1 MPGKIDPK
9 ELAINQDEMDLVYKY
24 YWGIPTI
31 QMCRNMI
38 RQHLFSNGIEF
49 KGKSGANANNF
60 SQHIMEDFWLPF
72 CEDALDQALTYGFV
86 VWRTRRIGDTI
97 VPIICLKNTYRLTV
111 KEVDGVLEYK
121 IYDMAEKNNEILKGA
136 YVYDEFGYRPLI
148 DGSLMS
154 MLHTLIP
161 DIQYYFTM
169 VNCQVSLEKKRVKPP
184 ILTQL
189 NTHRGGGN
197 GGTGESEGIDY
208 DFYADADIAEAEQD
222 AKFKRNKNAIDAL
235 KNQQKLYDEFFE
247 PGEDYEVSAPSVL
260 DQMVPIPSGQTIA
273 SYQPQQGRND
283 IPVMLKS
290 LQDTI
295 CGVLGVPKSMIMSD
309 TPHKSDAVGTHQ
321 MFQTTIVWWKRQ
333 ISEMCQMIYNIINA
347 KELTNQVG
355 DRLAKR
361 ANKPDTKDIYLMT
374 KNMSSSITFPTTPF
388 TTNEELFQLYTQGVI
403 DWKTYCTYIA
413 RNTSIPMDTIPE
425 EPLKDKEK
433 KELMGIAKDPPKVPG
448 QGLPGDPN
456 APGSVKPGAEN
467 PNRGSSPTEKKEKD
481 NKEKEKKAEKD
492 TDGKTN
498 VQKDDKKEK
507 DKKDAV
513 NKAVGSKP
521 TDTKAKDSKAK
532 DSKAGDNKVK
542 QAETS
547 QKKAPPK
554 KKEDEKPA
562 AKKGGDNDKKPP
574 KDDKDKKD
582 SGDKKKKPGD
592 DKKKPGDKKD
602 DKSGKSEKSS
612 GSDGGSGAKGKKFD
626 KSGTDKKKDSGD
638 KKKDDKKMDVDKDD
652 DKKKKPGDKKH
663 DKKKDDKKDD
673 KKRKS
678 ETKADESE
686 EEKKKKKKK
695 KDDKKKKK

>member
-9 ELAINQDEMDLVYKY
+9 ELAINQDEMDLVYRY

-86 VWRTRRIGDTI
+86 VWRTRKIGETV
-97 VPIICLKNTYRLTV
+97 VPIACLKDTFRLTV
-111 KEVDGVLEYK
+111 KETDGVLEYK
-121 IYDMAEKNNEILKGA
+121 IYDMGEKNNEELKGA

-148 DGSLMS
+148 DGTLNS

-169 VNCQVSLEKKRVKPP
+169 LNCQVSLEKKRVKPP

-189 NTHRGGGN
+189 QAHRGAGGN
-197 GGTGESEGIDY
+197 TGENEGIDY
-208 DFYADADIAEAEQD
+208 DFYADADIAEAEED

-235 KNQQKLYDEFFE
+235 KNQQRLYDDFFDVQ
-247 PGEDYEVSAPSVL
+247 EDYEVSAPTIL
-260 DQMVPIPSGQTIA
+260 DQMVPIPSGQSLA
-273 SYQPQQGRND
+273 SYQIQQGRND
-283 IPVMLKS
+283 IPVILKS

-355 DRLAKR
+355 DRLSKR
-361 ANKPDTKDIYLMT
+361 ANKADAKDIYLMT
-374 KNMSSSITFPTTPF
+374 KNMSSRITFPTTPF
-388 TTNEELFQLYTQGVI
+388 TTNEELYQLYTQGVI

-433 KELMGIAKDPPKVPG
+433 KELLGISKDPPKVPG
-448 QGLPGDPN
+448 AGKPGDPN
-456 APGSVKPGAEN
+456 APGSVKPGAEK
-467 PNRGSSPTEKKEKD
+467 PDRGSSPTEKKEKE
-481 NKEKEKKAEKD
+481 NKEAEKKAEEGAA
-492 TDGKTN
+492 GKTN
-498 VQKDDKKEK
+498 VKKDDKKEK
-507 DKKDAV
+507 DKKDAI

-521 TDTKAKDSKAK
+521 DDKKSDTKVKDSKA
-532 DSKAGDNKVK
+532 DTSKTN
-542 QAETS
+542 
-547 QKKAPPK
+547 QKSSDGKKPLA
-554 KKEDEKPA
+554 KKEAPS
-562 AKKGGDNDKKPP
+562 AKKGGDNDKKGPP
-574 KDDKDKKD
+574 KKE
-582 SGDKKKKPGD
+582 GDKKAEKAQSDKSTKTGKKNEKSPDKKGDFKKSGSDGSSGGKKKDDDKKSPPKKGDDKKD

-602 DKSGKSEKSS
+602 DKN
-612 GSDGGSGAKGKKFD
+612 
-626 KSGTDKKKDSGD
+626 
-638 KKKDDKKMDVDKDD
+638 
-652 DKKKKPGDKKH
+652 
-663 DKKKDDKKDD
+663 D

>member
-9 ELAINQDEMDLVYKY
+9 ELAVNQDEMNLVYKY

-86 VWRTRRIGDTI
+86 VWRTRKIGDVI
-97 VPIICLKNTYRLTV
+97 VPIICLKDTYRLTV
-111 KEVDGVLEYK
+111 KEVEGVLEYK
-121 IYDMAEKNNEILKGA
+121 IYNMGEKNNEELKGA

-148 DGSLMS
+148 DGTLMS

-169 VNCQVSLEKKRVKPP
+169 VNCQVTLEKKRVKPP

-189 NTHRGGGN
+189 TNSRGMGN
-197 GGTGESEGIDY
+197 GTGESEGIDY
-208 DFYADADIAEAEQD
+208 DFYADADIAEAEED
-222 AKFKRNKNAIDAL
+222 AKYKRNKNAVDAL
-235 KNQQKLYDEFFE
+235 KAQQKMYDDFFD
-247 PGEDYEVSAPSVL
+247 PHEDHEVSAPSVL

-283 IPVMLKS
+283 IPVILKS

-355 DRLAKR
+355 DRLSKR
-361 ANKPDTKDIYLMT
+361 ANRPDTKDIYLMT
-374 KNMSSSITFPTTPF
+374 KSMSSRITFPTTPF

-413 RNTSIPMDTIPE
+413 RNTSIPMDTIPD

-433 KELMGIAKDPPKVPG
+433 KELMGIAKDPPPN

-456 APGSVKPGAEN
+456 APGGSVKPGAEA
-467 PNRGSSPTEKKEKD
+467 PDRGASPTEKKEKE
-481 NKEKEKKAEKD
+481 NNAKEKKAEE
-492 TDGKTN
+492 GAAAKTN
-498 VQKDDKKEK
+498 VQKDDKKGK
-507 DKKDAV
+507 DKDDAV

-521 TDTKAKDSKAK
+521 AGTKAK
-532 DSKAGDNKVK
+532 DSKAGDTKAK

-547 QKKAPPK
+547 QKQAPAK
-554 KKEDEKPA
+554 KKEGEKPA
-562 AKKGGDNDKKPP
+562 AKKGGDNGEKPP
-574 KDDKDKKD
+574 PKKGGDNDKDKKSPPKKGGEKD
-582 SGDKKKKPGD
+582 EKGDGDKKKKPDG
-592 DKKKPGDKKD
+592 DKKKPGDKKV
-602 DKSGKSEKSS
+602 DKSGKSEKSK
-612 GSDGGSGAKGKKFD
+612 GSDGGSGGKDKKFD
-626 KSGTDKKKDSGD
+626 KSGTDKKK
-638 KKKDDKKMDVDKDD
+638 
-652 DKKKKPGDKKH
+652 PGDKE
-663 DKKKDDKKDD
+663 DDKKDD
-673 KKRKS
+673 KKRKP
-678 ETKADESE
+678 EGKADESE

-695 KDDKKKKK
+695 KDDKKKK

>member
-9 ELAINQDEMDLVYKY
+9 ELSVNQDEMDLVYKY

-49 KGKSGANANNF
+49 KSKSGSNANNF

-97 VPIICLKNTYRLTV
+97 VPIVCLKDTYRLTV

-121 IYDMAEKNNEILKGA
+121 IYDKGEKNNEILKGA

-148 DGSLMS
+148 DGGLMS

-169 VNCQVSLEKKRVKPP
+169 LNCQVSLEKKRVKPP

-189 NTHRGGGN
+189 NNTRGLGN
-197 GGTGESEGIDY
+197 GTGENEGIDY
-208 DFYADADIAEAEQD
+208 DFYADADIAEAED
-222 AKFKRNKNAIDAL
+222 EAKYKRNKNAVDAL
-235 KNQQKLYDEFFE
+235 KNQQKLYDDFFE
-247 PGEDYEVSAPSVL
+247 PGQDYEVSAPSIL

-273 SYQPQQGRND
+273 TYAPQQGRND
-283 IPVMLKS
+283 VPIILKG

-355 DRLAKR
+355 DKLNARK
-361 ANKPDTKDIYLMT
+361 NKPDTKDIYLMT
-374 KNMSSSITFPTTPF
+374 KNMSSRITFPTTPF

-413 RNTSIPMDTIPE
+413 RNTSIPMDTIPD
-425 EPLKDKEK
+425 EPLKDNEK
-433 KELMGIAKDPPKVPG
+433 KELMGIAKDPPPN
-448 QGLPGDPN
+448 QGLPGDPK
-456 APGSVKPGAEN
+456 APGGSVKPGEETA
-467 PNRGSSPTEKKEKD
+467 SPTEKKEKEH
-481 NKEKEKKAEKD
+481 KAKEKKAEEGAA
-492 TDGKTN
+492 GKTN
-498 VQKDDKKEK
+498 VKTDDKKDT

-521 TDTKAKDSKAK
+521 ADAKAKDSKA
-532 DSKAGDNKVK
+532 DSAKPK
-542 QAETS
+542 QPETS
-547 QKKAPPK
+547 QKQAPAK
-554 KKEDEKPA
+554 KKEGDGKPV
-562 AKKGGDNDKKPP
+562 AKKGGDDNKKPP
-574 KDDKDKKD
+574 PKKGGDDKDKKD
-582 SGDKKKKPGD
+582 SGDKGDKGDKKKKPDD

-602 DKSGKSEKSS
+602 DKSGKSDKSK
-612 GSDGGSGAKGKKFD
+612 GSDGDKGDKKFD
-626 KSGTDKKKDSGD
+626 KSGTDKKKS
-638 KKKDDKKMDVDKDD
+638 DD
-652 DKKKKPGDKKH
+652 KKKPGDKKDDDKDDKKDDDKD
-663 DKKKDDKKDD
+663 DKKKPGDKKDDDKDD

-686 EEKKKKKKK
+686 EDKKKKKK
-695 KDDKKKKK
+695 KDNKKK

>member
-9 ELAINQDEMDLVYKY
+9 ELTVNQDEMDLVYKY

-97 VPIICLKNTYRLTV
+97 VPIVCIKDTYRLTV

-121 IYDMAEKNNEILKGA
+121 IYDTGEKNNEELKGA

-148 DGSLMS
+148 DGTLMS

-169 VNCQVSLEKKRVKPP
+169 LNCQVSLEKKRVRPP

-189 NTHRGGGN
+189 TNNRGMGN
-197 GGTGESEGIDY
+197 GTGENEGIDY
-208 DFYADADIAEAEQD
+208 DFYADADIAEAEED
-222 AKFKRNKNAIDAL
+222 AKYKRNKAAVDAL
-235 KNQQKLYDEFFE
+235 KNQQKLYDDFFD
-247 PGEDYEVSAPSVL
+247 PKDDQEVSAPSIL

-273 SYQPQQGRND
+273 SYNPQQGRND
-283 IPVMLKS
+283 IPIILKS

-347 KELTNQVG
+347 KELTTQVG
-355 DRLAKR
+355 DRLSKR

-374 KNMSSSITFPTTPF
+374 KNMSSRITFPTTPF

-413 RNTSIPMDTIPE
+413 RNTSIPMDTIPD

-433 KELMGIAKDPPKVPG
+433 KELMGVSKDPPKVPG

-456 APGSVKPGAEN
+456 APGSVKPGAEA
-467 PNRGSSPTEKKEKD
+467 PDRGDSPTEKKEKELND
-481 NKEKEKKAEKD
+481 KEKKAEE
-492 TDGKTN
+492 GAASKTN

-521 TDTKAKDSKAK
+521 SDSKPKAADTKAKDSKA
-532 DSKAGDNKVK
+532 DSSKPKP
-542 QAETS
+542 AETS
-547 QKKAPPK
+547 QKKAPP
-554 KKEDEKPA
+554 P
-562 AKKGGDNDKKPP
+562 KKGGDNDKKAPP
-574 KDDKDKKD
+574 KKE
-582 SGDKKKKPGD
+582 GDKKAEKGQS
-592 DKKKPGDKKD
+592 DKSTKTSKKD
-602 DKSGKSEKSS
+602 EKSPPKK
-612 GSDGGSGAKGKKFD
+612 GGD
-626 KSGTDKKKDSGD
+626 
-638 KKKDDKKMDVDKDD
+638 DD
-652 DKKKKPGDKKH
+652 DKKPKKSNFTKSKSAKREKSDAQGSS
-663 DKKKDDKKDD
+663 DKKKGDDDKKSSTDD

-678 ETKADESE
+678 ETEESE

-695 KDDKKKKK
+695 KEDKKKK

>member
-9 ELAINQDEMDLVYKY
+9 EIPINPDEMNLVYKY
-24 YWGIPTI
+24 FWSIPTI

-72 CEDALDQALTYGFV
+72 CEDALDSALTYGFV
-86 VWRTRRIGDTI
+86 VWRTRKIGDTV
-97 VPIICLKNTYRLTV
+97 VPIVCLKDTYRLTI
-111 KEVDGVLEYK
+111 KEVDGVLEYF
-121 IYDMAEKNNEILKGA
+121 IYDNGEKTNEILKGA
-136 YVYDEFGYRPLI
+136 YVYDEFGYRPEI
-148 DGSLMS
+148 DGDLMS

-169 VNCQVSLEKKRVKPP
+169 VNCQVQLEKKRVKPP
-184 ILTQL
+184 ILTQI
-189 NTHRGGGN
+189 NPHRGLGQ
-197 GGTGESEGIDY
+197 GTGENEGIDY
-208 DFYADADIAEAEQD
+208 DFYADADIADAEEES
-222 AKFKRNKNAIDAL
+222 KYKRNRAAVEAL

-247 PGEDYEVSAPSVL
+247 PGQDQTVSAPTVL
-260 DQMVPIPSGQTIA
+260 DQMVPIPSGQTLA
-273 SYQPQQGRND
+273 TYQLQQGRND
-283 IPVMLKS
+283 IPVILKS

-347 KELTNQVG
+347 KELTTQVG
-355 DRLAKR
+355 DRLSKR
-361 ANKPDTKDIYLMT
+361 ANKADAKDIYLMT
-374 KNMSSSITFPTTPF
+374 KNMSSRITFPTTPF
-388 TTNEELFQLYTQGVI
+388 TTNEELYQLYTQGVI

-433 KELMGIAKDPPKVPG
+433 KELLGISKDPPKVPG
-448 QGLPGDPN
+448 QPGQPGDPN

-467 PNRGSSPTEKKEKD
+467 PDRGASPTEKKEKE
-481 NKEKEKKAEKD
+481 NKQAEKKAEEGAA
-492 TDGKTN
+492 GKTN

-513 NKAVGSKP
+513 KNAVGKP
-521 TDTKAKDSKAK
+521 EAKKADTKAKDSKA
-532 DSKAGDNKVK
+532 DSNKPK

-547 QKKAPPK
+547 QKQSAPSSSNK
-554 KKEDEKPA
+554 TT
-562 AKKGGDNDKKPP
+562 KKPP
-574 KDDKDKKD
+574 TKEGKSEKSPAKSDKKEGAKGSNEKSEKSTKDKKKSEKSPD
-582 SGDKKKKPGD
+582 KGKTDKKFDKSGAKKPDDKKSGSDGSDGDKKKPGDKKSPPKKDD

-602 DKSGKSEKSS
+602 DKKN
-612 GSDGGSGAKGKKFD
+612 
-626 KSGTDKKKDSGD
+626 
-638 KKKDDKKMDVDKDD
+638 
-652 DKKKKPGDKKH
+652 
-663 DKKKDDKKDD
+663 D
-673 KKRKS
+673 KKRKPDS
-678 ETKADESE
+678 KADESE

-695 KDDKKKKK
+695 KDDKSKKK

>member
-9 ELAINQDEMDLVYKY
+9 ELAVNQDEMDLVYKY

-86 VWRTRRIGDTI
+86 VWRTRKIGDTV
-97 VPIICLKNTYRLTV
+97 VPIICLKDTYRLTV
-111 KEVDGVLEYK
+111 KETDGVLEYK
-121 IYDMAEKNNEILKGA
+121 IYDMGEKNNEELKGA

-148 DGSLMS
+148 DGTLMS

-169 VNCQVSLEKKRVKPP
+169 LNCQVALEKKRVKPP

-189 NTHRGGGN
+189 TNNRGLGN
-197 GGTGESEGIDY
+197 GTGENEGIDY
-208 DFYADADIAEAEQD
+208 DFYADADIAEAEED
-222 AKFKRNKNAIDAL
+222 AKYKRNRAAVDAL
-235 KNQQKLYDEFFE
+235 KNQQKLYDDFFD
-247 PGEDYEVSAPSVL
+247 PKEDQEVSAPSVL

-283 IPVMLKS
+283 IPVILKS

-355 DRLAKR
+355 DRLSKR

-374 KNMSSSITFPTTPF
+374 KNMSSRITFPTTPF
-388 TTNEELFQLYTQGVI
+388 TTNEELYQLYTQGVI

-413 RNTSIPMDTIPE
+413 RNTSIPMDTIPD
-425 EPLKDKEK
+425 EPLQDKEK
-433 KELMGIAKDPPKVPG
+433 KELLGISKDPPKVPG
-448 QGLPGDPN
+448 QP
-456 APGSVKPGAEN
+456 APGQPGASVKEGAER
-467 PNRGSSPTEKKEKD
+467 PKATASPTEKKEKD

-492 TDGKTN
+492 ADGKTN
-498 VQKDDKKEK
+498 VKKDDKKEK
-507 DKKDAV
+507 DKEDAV
-513 NKAVGSKP
+513 NKAVGDKKKP
-521 TDTKAKDSKAK
+521 ADTKAKDSKAG
-532 DSKAGDNKVK
+532 DTKAK

-574 KDDKDKKD
+574 PKKGGDNDKDKKSPPKKGGEKD
-582 SGDKKKKPGD
+582 EKGDGDKKKKSDD

-602 DKSGKSEKSS
+602 EKSGKSEKSK
-612 GSDGGSGAKGKKFD
+612 GSDGGSGGKDKKFD
-626 KSGTDKKKDSGD
+626 KSGTDKKKS
-638 KKKDDKKMDVDKDD
+638 D
-652 DKKKKPGDKKH
+652 DKKKP
-663 DKKKDDKKDD
+663 DDKKDD
-673 KKRKS
+673 KNDKKRKP
-678 ETKADESE
+678 EGKADEDE